1 MLVNDELQTVPEI
14 LESSSQKVFTVRTNA
29 ARHRQFT
36 VLPIRTSKLSICPF
50 QPPPHSCICLIRAS
64 S

>member
-29 ARHRQFT
+29 ARHQQFT
-36 VLPIRTSKLSICPF
+36 VLPIQTSKLSISPF
-50 QPPPHSCICLIRAS
+50 QPPPHSCICLIRVS